1 MSKKSTIETVSDLH
15 RGLVVETANL
25 EATDV
30 WLTADHIA
38 IFTVYGRV
46 LLTELA
52 GQINTDMI
60 GAVQPNFSFVA
71 TDTTITDLCVV
82 SATIAGLNVG
92 NRVIWPGTTVGTTLV
107 ITGIEYSSPANA
119 GAPFILGGVTAAG
132 VNMTT
137 TIYADGSVADATGG
151 AVRFSCAY
159 APMSDG
165 AYIRNVL

>member
-1 MSKKSTIETVSDLH
+1 MANKSTIEAVSDLH

-38 IFTVYGRV
+38 IFTVYGRI
-46 LLTELA
+46 LLTELF
-52 GQINTDMI
+52 GQITEDMA
-60 GAVQPNFSFVA
+60 GAAQPNFSFVA

-82 SATIAGLNVG
+82 SASIAALNTG
-92 NRVIWPGTTVGTTLV
+92 HRVIWPGTTVGTTLV
-107 ITGIEYSSPANA
+107 ITGIEYDSPANA

-137 TIYADGSVADATGG
+137 TIYADGSVADATDGN
-151 AVRFSCAY
+151 VRFSCAY

-165 AYIRNVL
+165 AYVRNVL